1 MPSAENIFFIHSAD
15 GKPVIRVYV
24 MCCVG
29 QKNYTNTACI
39 GLTLTVDF
47 TRIVFI
53 TVTAHVNRHQCT
65 RNIRCKHYSRT
76 ANLHL

>member
-39 GLTLTVDF
+39 GF

-53 TVTAHVNRHQCT
+53 TVTAHVNRHQYT
-65 RNIRCKHYSRT
+65 RNIT
-76 ANLHL
+76 L